1 MNIRYTRH
9 AAQALEGAEA
19 AARQFNHAYIGT
31 EHILLS
37 ILAIPGCEACARF
50 ERLGLDPDDLRM
62 QLQQMI
68 GHGEPVMTQGELPK
82 TARTRKIL
90 ELATL
95 EARRL
100 RADAVGTDHLVIA
113 MLREGESVGA
123 QILFGHDIT
132 AEKFIAANAR
142 PSQNAAPDSPPAP
155 GDESENSGDESEDE
169 GDSSPD
175 GQTEFGQSED
185 QEDGQSRKNPQDKT
199 PALNHFGRDLTA
211 LAKKGELDP
220 VIGRKKELER
230 VVQVLCRRTK
240 NNAVL
245 IGEAGVGKT
254 AVVEGLAQAIAAGDV
269 PERMRDRRVVSLD
282 MARVVAGTQYRGQ
295 FEERL
300 KQLIEETKRVK
311 NVILF
316 LDEIHTL
323 VGAGSA
329 EGTMD
334 AANIL
339 KPALARGELQVVGA
353 TTLKE
358 YHKSIERDAALERRF
373 QSVTV
378 DEPSIEDAIEILK
391 GIAPRY
397 EAHHNVSFTSD
408 SLRAAVTLTARY
420 LPARL
425 LPDKAIDAIDETGA
439 RVRMKTAIRP
449 PEFKE
454 EQDAIKE
461 IHERK
466 KAAIESESF
475 DDAARLRDEEIAA
488 RDALAAKIKTWRDE
502 HAEKKIEV
510 SADDISA
517 TVASISGVPV
527 ERMTEST
534 AGKLLNIEKELNA
547 AVVGQ
552 SPAIEAIARALR
564 RSRANLG
571 DPKRPIGSFLFLGPT
586 GVGKTLL
593 AKMLAEKVYGDPKA
607 LIALD
612 MTEFS
617 SSFTS
622 SRLTGAPPGYVG
634 YDEGGQLTERVRRR
648 PYSVVLFDEFEK
660 ASSEVMNLM
669 LQLLDDGRLTDGQ
682 GRQIDFRNTIVIATA
697 NLGFDFAREGKAF
710 GFSRQTASDSY
721 ETLQSKLMDEA
732 KRTFRPEL
740 LNRFDET
747 VVFRKLEKPDV
758 ITILDLELAK
768 LRTRLSAKDMTLEL
782 DDKAVDMLV
791 AKGYD
796 ASMGA
801 RPLRR
806 AVQRLVEDPL
816 AELLLRDELVP
827 GRIKVSLDKTG
838 LALSFKQPKSK
849 AAKDQ
854 AEN

>member
-1 MNIRYTRH
+1 MNIKYTPQ
-9 AAQALEGAEA
+9 AIQALEGAEA
-19 AARQFNHAYIGT
+19 AARQFNHAYLGT

-37 ILAIPGCEACARF
+37 ILAIPSCEACTRF
-50 ERLGLDPDDLRM
+50 ERLGLDPEDLRM
-62 QLQQMI
+62 QLQQMV
-68 GHGEPVMTQGELPK
+68 GHGEPVMTQGPLPA

-90 ELATL
+90 ELAAL
-95 EARRL
+95 EAKRL
-100 RADAVGTDHLVIA
+100 RADAVGTDHIVIA

-123 QILFGHDIT
+123 QILFGHDLD
-132 AEKFIAANAR
+132 AEKFIAAAHSQPDAPKTDDDDTPFGDAPNGPEDDDGD
-142 PSQNAAPDSPPAP
+142 PSPEASAD
-155 GDESENSGDESEDE
+155 
-169 GDSSPD
+169 DSSDDQDEDAPD
-175 GQTEFGQSED
+175 GQSPR
-185 QEDGQSRKNPQDKT
+185 SRKNPKDKT

-211 LAKKGELDP
+211 MAKKGELDP

-269 PERMRDRRVVSLD
+269 PERMRERRIIALD

-358 YHKSIERDAALERRF
+358 YHKSIEKDAALERRF

-378 DEPSIEDAIEILK
+378 DEPSIEDAVEILK

-397 EAHHNVSFTSD
+397 ESHHNVAYAPEA
-408 SLRAAVTLTARY
+408 LHAAVTLTARY

-439 RVRMKTAIRP
+439 RVRMKTAVRP

-454 EQDAIKE
+454 EQEE
-461 IHERK
+461 IAKIHAK
-466 KAAIESESF
+466 KQAAIESETF
-475 DDAARLRDEEIAA
+475 DEAARLRDEEIAA
-488 RDALAAKIKTWRDE
+488 RDALAKKIKTWRDE
-502 HAEKKIEV
+502 HAEKKIDV
-510 SADDISA
+510 SADDIAA

-534 AGKLLNIEKELNA
+534 AGKLLNIEKDLNA
-547 AVVGQ
+547 AVIGQ
-552 SPAIEAIARALR
+552 SAAIEAIARALR

-607 LIALD
+607 LVALD

-660 ASSEVMNLM
+660 ASSEVVNLM

-697 NLGFDFAREGKAF
+697 NLGFDFAKEGKSF
-710 GFSRQTASDSY
+710 GFSQETAADSY
-721 ETLQSKLMDEA
+721 ETLRDKLMEEA

-747 VVFRKLEKPDV
+747 VVFRKLERPDV
-758 ITILDLELAK
+758 VTILDLELAK

-782 DDKAVDMLV
+782 DPKAVDFLV
-791 AKGYD
+791 AKGTD
-796 ASMGA
+796 AAMGA

-816 AELLLRDELVP
+816 AEMLLRDELIP
-827 GRIKVSLDKTG
+827 GRIKASLDKTG
-838 LALSFKQPKSK
+838 LALAFRQPKPK
-849 AAKDQ
+849 R
-854 AEN
+854 